1 MADKISLVLDT
12 TVKGMEDIVSTTSAA
27 ERLTAAIVK
36 QRGEVTSLNS
46 QLKKVE
52 GYQSAIKRMEKLR
65 EQSKSAEQSVA
76 KLGQQLEENKQ
87 QSLALLTSY
96 SQTQS

>member
-12 TVKGMEDIVSTTSAA
+12 TVKGLEDIVSTTSAA
-27 ERLTAAIVK
+27 ERLTAAISK
-36 QRGEVTSLNS
+36 QRSEVLSLNS

-65 EQSKSAEQSVA
+65 EQSKQ
-76 KLGQQLEENKQ
+76 
-87 QSLALLTSY
+87 
-96 SQTQS
+96 